1 MKLFAILV
9 TITLV
14 AVLGVSCTPPP
25 TMVGCYVDSTGF
37 YDLSYDGPMGGVG
50 SFANATL
57 WNSDDGTCSLS
68 RRSGVTLVVAS
79 SASEA
84 VTACTTAP
92 DATATSV
99 LPMDELNWEGLHGKN
114 LWVCQG
120 ENQLFLVFTEG
131 MCGGVSIG
139 GAEFT
144 IQYFGPKNSLN
155 NASFSPGLNPTC
167 QTPAMLGTVVYQ
179 PTFSGAKDLCS
190 AAGVPNFVPVPLDNI
205 LWNNHPY
212 VWYCQPHQ
220 ANLHA

>member
-57 WNSDDGTCSLS
+57 WNSDDGTCSLG
-68 RRSGVTLVVAS
+68 RRLGVTLVLAS

-84 VTACTTAP
+84 LTACTTAP

-114 LWVCQG
+114 LWICGTTDVSGGQDAVAQG
-120 ENQLFLVFTEG
+120 R
-131 MCGGVSIG
+131 
-139 GAEFT
+139 
-144 IQYFGPKNSLN
+144 
-155 NASFSPGLNPTC
+155 
-167 QTPAMLGTVVYQ
+167 
-179 PTFSGAKDLCS
+179 SGARPPLSNMIMVMNAFGSWKPRALARMRPIEALLDS
-190 AAGVPNFVPVPLDNI
+190 AIPL
-205 LWNNHPY
+205 
-212 VWYCQPHQ
+212 VKPHSMV
-220 ANLHA
+220 ASIDAR